1 MNIESQSVV
10 IDVEDLSKNYADIT
24 AVNSLNFNVFSG
36 EVFGLLG
43 PNGAGKTTL
52 VEMLA
57 GLTVPSTGSARV
69 LGFDINDDLVK
80 LKSQIGIQLQSAS
93 YHQYLTLQEIL
104 ELFASFYGVSI
115 NALEMLDLVG
125 LRSRA
130 AARIKHLSGGMAQ
143 RFSIVVALVNNPKL
157 IFLDEPTSGLDPEI
171 RSSIWE
177 LINHIKTNGTTVV
190 LTTHYMEEAE
200 SLCDRVAFLNK
211 GQIVALDTPKRLI
224 NSLESLYSVEIHMTT
239 IWDNN
244 WIKNLDGLVDL
255 NVIKNHYGYVIQ
267 LKVNDVV
274 AIVQKIAE
282 IATINS
288 VTISHISINTGT
300 LNDVFLALTGETLL
314 DSVETQGKV

>member
-1 MNIESQSVV
+1 MNIESQPVV

-224 NSLESLYSVEIHMTT
+224 NSLDSQYSVEIHMTT

>member
-1 MNIESQSVV
+1 MNIESQPVV

-224 NSLESLYSVEIHMTT
+224 NSLDSQYSVEIHMTT

-255 NVIKNHYGYVIQ
+255 NVIKNHHGYVIQ

>member
-224 NSLESLYSVEIHMTT
+224 NSLDSQYSVEIHMTT

-274 AIVQKIAE
+274 AVVQKIAE
-282 IATINS
+282 ITAINS
-288 VTISHISINTGT
+288 VAISHISINTGT

>member
-1 MNIESQSVV
+1 
-10 IDVEDLSKNYADIT
+10 
-24 AVNSLNFNVFSG
+24 
-36 EVFGLLG
+36 
-43 PNGAGKTTL
+43 
-52 VEMLA
+52 
-57 GLTVPSTGSARV
+57 
-69 LGFDINDDLVK
+69 
-80 LKSQIGIQLQSAS
+80 
-93 YHQYLTLQEIL
+93 
-104 ELFASFYGVSI
+104 
-115 NALEMLDLVG
+115 
-125 LRSRA
+125 
-130 AARIKHLSGGMAQ
+130 
-143 RFSIVVALVNNPKL
+143 
-157 IFLDEPTSGLDPEI
+157 
-171 RSSIWE
+171 
-177 LINHIKTNGTTVV
+177 
-190 LTTHYMEEAE
+190 MEEAE

>member
-224 NSLESLYSVEIHMTT
+224 NSLDSQYSVEIHMTT

>member
-274 AIVQKIAE
+274 AVVQKIAE

>member
-130 AARIKHLSGGMAQ
+130 AARIKHLSG
-143 RFSIVVALVNNPKL
+143 
-157 IFLDEPTSGLDPEI
+157 
-171 RSSIWE
+171 
-177 LINHIKTNGTTVV
+177 
-190 LTTHYMEEAE
+190 
-200 SLCDRVAFLNK
+200 
-211 GQIVALDTPKRLI
+211 
-224 NSLESLYSVEIHMTT
+224 
-239 IWDNN
+239 
-244 WIKNLDGLVDL
+244 
-255 NVIKNHYGYVIQ
+255 
-267 LKVNDVV
+267 
-274 AIVQKIAE
+274 
-282 IATINS
+282 
-288 VTISHISINTGT
+288 
-300 LNDVFLALTGETLL
+300 
-314 DSVETQGKV
+314 